1 MISATANSPGTDLIV
16 GLGKTGLSVARHLA
30 ARRIPF
36 AVTDTRDAPGG
47 LDRLARIPGAEGAWA
62 GPMSALDPLHWRR
75 IIVSPGVPLSLPALA
90 GAVAAGIEVI
100 GDIEVFVRAVP
111 GPVIGITGSNGKS
124 TVTALV
130 GELLRAQGYGVAVG
144 GNFGTPALDLLGS
157 DADLYVLELSSFQL
171 ETTHSLRA
179 ASAGILNISEDH
191 MDRYPDLAAYVGA
204 KARILTGAERVV
216 LGRADPRLLALP
228 DSGNAVTFGLDMPP
242 GPEDFGILDLGGAPW
257 LGRGDTPLVAG
268 GDLVLQGRHNWLNA
282 LAGLALAWPWIRE
295 SGSAIEVLRRF
306 AGLPHRSQPVGRHE
320 GVAYIDDSKGTNVGA
335 TLAAIQ
341 GVPGPL
347 VLIAGGQG
355 KGQDFAPLAD
365 ALVGK
370 ARGVVLLG
378 IDAPA
383 IAQAL
388 NASVPVQRVGSIEEA
403 VVRAAKWAQPGDT
416 VLLSP
421 ACASLDM
428 FASYAERGKR
438 FAAAVRGLGS

>member
-1 MISATANSPGTDLIV
+1 MISAAAHPQGEDLVV
-16 GLGKTGLSVARHLA
+16 GLGETGLSVARHLA
-30 ARRIPF
+30 RRGASF
-36 AVTDTRDAPGG
+36 AVTDTRDAPPSLG
-47 LDRLARIPGAEGAWA
+47 RLAGIPGAEGAWA
-62 GPMSALDPLHWRR
+62 GPMSKLDPSHWRR
-75 IIVSPGVPLSLPALA
+75 IIVSPGVPLSLPALVRAA
-90 GAVAAGIEVI
+90 GAGSEVI
-100 GDIEVFVRAVP
+100 GDIELFARTAP

-179 ASAGILNISEDH
+179 ASAGILNISADH
-191 MDRYPDLAAYVGA
+191 MDRYPDLAAYVAA
-204 KARILTGAERVV
+204 KARILTGAGRVV
-216 LGRADPRLLALP
+216 LGRADPCLEPLA
-228 DSGNAVTFGLDMPP
+228 DGASAVTFGLDMPP
-242 GPEDFGILDLGGAPW
+242 GPGDFGILDQEGASW
-257 LGRGDTPLVAG
+257 LARGDTPLVAAG
-268 GDLVLQGRHNWLNA
+268 GLVLQGRHNWLNA
-282 LAGLALAWPWIRE
+282 LAGLALAWPWIRAP
-295 SGSAIEVLRRF
+295 GPAIEVLRRF
-306 AGLPHRSQPVGRHE
+306 AGLPHRSQPVGRYE

-335 TLAAIQ
+335 ALAAIQ
-341 GVPGPL
+341 GVTGPL
-347 VLIAGGQG
+347 ILIAGGQG

-378 IDAPA
+378 VDAPA

-388 NASVPVQRVGSIEEA
+388 NASLPVQRVGSIEEA
-403 VVRAAKWAQPGDT
+403 VVRAAQWAQPGDT

-428 FASYAERGKR
+428 FASYAERGER
-438 FAAAVRGLGS
+438 FAAAVRGLGA